1 MTRDTEPGDEP
12 AAAETRSVTHNPT
25 MPDGVMEASLSQI
38 QQLLENEHLWYQ
50 LMSEGAVEGT
60 ALISDGI
67 IFLANR
73 QLASMLGCDPPE
85 LTGASIARFVD
96 ESAVAE
102 ARARLRM
109 GVTRPFEMIVRRKDG
124 STFPA
129 EIHATMVEVGGQWFR
144 VTNVIDISERKRAEG
159 LAREQDARLRAI
171 FNQSPNGLALVGLN
185 FELLETNR
193 TLCLM
198 LGYEPSDLAALTFPE
213 ITHPDDVE
221 LCVKLSQMLFAGA
234 IPRFTIENRFVGKD
248 RRAVPV
254 RLTGSVV
261 QDETGAVLYALAAI
275 EDLSE
280 QKKLEEEL
288 EQARAELEERA
299 ERRVMG
305 RNPYGLTL
313 RELTVLHKI
322 ASGKADK
329 EIAAELMIS
338 PYTAQKHVANI
349 LAKMTGSSRT
359 EAAVRAV
366 REGLLG

>member
-1 MTRDTEPGDEP
+1 
-12 AAAETRSVTHNPT
+12 
-25 MPDGVMEASLSQI
+25 
-38 QQLLENEHLWYQ
+38 
-50 LMSEGAVEGT
+50 
-60 ALISDGI
+60 
-67 IFLANR
+67 
-73 QLASMLGCDPPE
+73 
-85 LTGASIARFVD
+85 
-96 ESAVAE
+96 
-102 ARARLRM
+102 
-109 GVTRPFEMIVRRKDG
+109 
-124 STFPA
+124 
-129 EIHATMVEVGGQWFR
+129 
-144 VTNVIDISERKRAEG
+144 
-159 LAREQDARLRAI
+159 
-171 FNQSPNGLALVGLN
+171 
-185 FELLETNR
+185 
-193 TLCLM
+193 
-198 LGYEPSDLAALTFPE
+198 
-213 ITHPDDVE
+213 
-221 LCVKLSQMLFAGA
+221 
-234 IPRFTIENRFVGKD
+234 
-248 RRAVPV
+248 
-254 RLTGSVV
+254 V